1 MIKSEIYAAITEKII
16 ANLEHCGSWQQMWR
30 TVSPVSLNGHIYRGI
45 NRLMLAN
52 DHFQSRVYGTFQQI
66 RSNGGSVRKGEKSTL
81 VVFWKRLQS
90 TDPVTLEEKTK
101 YLLRYYHV
109 FNTDQ
114 AHFDEIGKQ
123 KIEKMNG
130 TAPGHPVMEAEQI
143 IQGFRDAP
151 RTIFDQSDNAPCYY
165 PSIDE
170 IHVPPM
176 AMFATVESFYRVLY
190 HEGIHSTMHESRLN
204 RPEGRGNKFGDEN
217 YTKEELV
224 AELGSAFLAN
234 VAGFSD
240 LENTS
245 AYIRNWSG
253 HLRDNNKLIVW
264 AASRAE
270 KAAEYILG
278 SHTAESS
285 DEQQEHPESMVEAET
300 AAVPF

>member
-16 ANLEHCGSWQQMWR
+16 ANLESCGSWQQMWH
-30 TVSPVSLNGHIYRGI
+30 TVLPVSLNGHIYRGI

-52 DHFQSRVYGTFQQI
+52 DQYQSRVYGTFQQI
-66 RSNGGSVRKGEKSTL
+66 RANGGQVRKGEKSSL

-90 TDPVTLEEKTK
+90 TDPVTLEEKTR

-109 FNTDQ
+109 FNSEQ
-114 AHFDEIGKQ
+114 AHFDEIGNQ

-130 TAPGHPVMEAEQI
+130 TAPGQPVIEAEQI
-143 IQGFRDAP
+143 VEGFRDAP
-151 RTIFDQSDNAPCYY
+151 KIFFDQSENSPCYY

-176 AMFATVESFYRVLY
+176 ATFATVEAFYRVLY
-190 HEGIHSTMHESRLN
+190 HEICHSTMHESRLN
-204 RPEGRGNKFGDEN
+204 RVEDRGNKFGDEN

-240 LENTS
+240 LQNTS

-278 SHTAESS
+278 HQALTIDEEQLAEVKQEEETAE
-285 DEQQEHPESMVEAET
+285 
-300 AAVPF
+300 VPF